1 MFGKTRA
8 GRWSRARRMWRHGGC
23 VERIMDDLL
32 IFEVQPPCV
41 SRTGLTPSSSK
52 CLKTTNPFRCLVD
65 VFVQIWIQR
74 LIPVESDVGPKIWKL
89 QLPCSSCGE
98 ETSKLFQ
105 ANGFGVNWSNFQD
118 FISMSFHLFAKG
130 SQDSFDPG
138 FVHTQKAWDG
148 YWKWDLLKCHR
159 NNQPLQIP
167 TFVPTAWPFLPSSL
181 RGATGHPRDSRD
193 VLCGAGQ
200 GQPGRI
206 TGSSP
211 WRNSSRAFSEPWRV

>member
-1 MFGKTRA
+1 
-8 GRWSRARRMWRHGGC
+8 
-23 VERIMDDLL
+23 MDDLL

-138 FVHTQKAWDG
+138 FVHTQKA
-148 YWKWDLLKCHR
+148 
-159 NNQPLQIP
+159 
-167 TFVPTAWPFLPSSL
+167 
-181 RGATGHPRDSRD
+181 
-193 VLCGAGQ
+193 
-200 GQPGRI
+200 
-206 TGSSP
+206 
-211 WRNSSRAFSEPWRV
+211 